1 MAITRAQVHSF
12 QELATWLN
20 SNATELFSSVTY
32 SNNEL
37 TAKDKDGDTAFTI
50 GYYVSGYLG
59 LRAYRASGNYIQS
72 GGWNGI
78 VSNNINIIKCDNG
91 LIIDFQYEWNATRGQ
106 GILISPTNNEKL
118 AVIFS
123 PGGEVP
129 TTANYRYTQL
139 RHVALGDSSTLA
151 STTTFTPESAAQTVL
166 TPFATNANIGDVSY
180 TPDAFYMPMHSAYSA
195 GLGKFSLGSDIFI
208 TNGYWC
214 IRDGGGETA

>member
-1 MAITRAQVHSF
+1 MAVTRAQVHSF

-32 SNNEL
+32 SDNEL
-37 TAKDKDGDTAFTI
+37 TAKDKDGYTAFTI

-72 GGWNGI
+72 GGWNDI

-91 LIIDFQYEWNATRGQ
+91 LIIEFQYEWNVTRGQ
-106 GILISPTNNEKL
+106 GILISQTNNGKL

-129 TTANYRYTQL
+129 SSTNYRYTQL
-139 RHVALGDSSTLA
+139 RHVALGDSTTIST
-151 STTTFTPESAAQTVL
+151 TTTFTPESANQTVL
-166 TPFATNANIGDVSY
+166 VPFTTNADLTDVSY
-180 TPDAFYMPMHSAYSA
+180 CPNAFYMPTGQYYNM
-195 GLGKFSLGSDIFI
+195 GLGRFELAESTYI
-208 TNGYWC
+208 TNGYWAVK
-214 IRDGGGETA
+214 E